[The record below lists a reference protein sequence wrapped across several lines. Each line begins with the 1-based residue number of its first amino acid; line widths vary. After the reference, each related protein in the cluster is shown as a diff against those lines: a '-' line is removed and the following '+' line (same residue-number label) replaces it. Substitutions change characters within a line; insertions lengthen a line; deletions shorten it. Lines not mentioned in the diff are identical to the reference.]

1 MLNLARNSGRMYRRV
16 LKTKK
21 DGSPRETWDAFRKL
35 KRVQGL
41 IKKRIL
47 DKVRFPT
54 YLHGGIRDPEHPR
67 DYARNAAGHEG
78 QAVLINEDVID
89 FFPTT
94 SAHRVTEIWRQVF
107 RFPSDVAEC
116 LTKLTTRRGK
126 LPQGAKTSNHL
137 ANLAFFRD
145 EPALFVHLQQQ
156 NIRYSRLTDDITIS
170 SARKILPGIK
180 TTLVAA
186 IYAMLYRSEY
196 RPNRKKH
203 FLFTRKNSMRVNNLV
218 VNVRAGLPREERR
231 IIRTEVHRFIQ
242 EISRGRT
249 PIDSAHS
256 LGRLG
261 KLARFHLV
269 KAQVLRKRLASADR
283 NWHN

>member
-1 MLNLARNSGRMYRRV
+1 MGNPPDASRRRCSGAEAPREHARGAGRDGPGLACLQGSFIFTFTSSFLLPALSGLVFWFRRV
-16 LKTKK
+16 
-21 DGSPRETWDAFRKL
+21 FR
-35 KRVQGL
+35 V
-41 IKKRIL
+41 
-47 DKVRFPT
+47 
-54 YLHGGIRDPEHPR
+54 
-67 DYARNAAGHEG
+67 
-78 QAVLINEDVID
+78 
-89 FFPTT
+89 
-94 SAHRVTEIWRQVF
+94 
-107 RFPSDVAEC
+107 C
-116 LTKLTTRRGK
+116 LPQPPARRGK
-126 LPQGAKTSNHL
+126 YPPPRQPAKGWTTGRFWATWRFSSFDPGYRTSPHT
-137 ANLAFFRD
+137 
-145 EPALFVHLQQQ
+145 
-156 NIRYSRLTDDITIS
+156 IRYSRLTDDITIS